1 MNTGSPSD
9 IYGRARAES
18 CQTIVTS
25 GVGWVR
31 TLKIHIQYL
40 GTRYHGWQIQPDRP
54 TIQGHLEAALGQVL
68 NEPTQI
74 VGAGRTDAGV
84 HAHGQVA
91 SLATASNISLR
102 GLVLGTNTLLPKDIR
117 VMDVEEAS
125 HGFHARHHARSKD
138 YVYLFSE
145 ATVLSP
151 FLAATV
157 HSVKG
162 KLDRDRMGR
171 AVQEFLGKHDF
182 TAFCGP
188 EGRLKETT
196 REVTISELR
205 YEGGAIYRY
214 QIRANGFLQYL
225 VRNIVGTLLEIGKGK
240 LPPEAVPRILASRD
254 RTQAGPTADP
264 RGLTLERVHYSE
276 NP

>member
-1 MNTGSPSD
+1 M
-9 IYGRARAES
+9 
-18 CQTIVTS
+18 
-25 GVGWVR
+25 R

-40 GTRYHGWQIQPDRP
+40 GTCYHGWQVQPDRP
-54 TIQGHLEAALGQVL
+54 TIQGHLEAAFGRIL
-68 NEPTQI
+68 NEPTRI

-84 HAHGQVA
+84 HARGQVA
-91 SLATASNISLR
+91 SLTTGSNVPPR
-102 GLVLGTNTLLPKDIR
+102 GLILGTNSLLPKDIR

-138 YVYLFSE
+138 YVYRFTE

-157 HSVKG
+157 HSVRG
-162 KLDRDRMGR
+162 KLDRDRMVR
-171 AVQEFLGKHDF
+171 AAQEFLGEHDF

-188 EGRLKETT
+188 EGRLQKTN
-196 REVTISELR
+196 REVTISDLR
-205 YEGGAIYRY
+205 IEEGSIYRY

-225 VRNIVGTLLEIGKGK
+225 VRNIVGTLLAIGRGK
-240 LPPEAVPRILASRD
+240 IAPDAVPGIFASRD
-254 RTQAGPTADP
+254 RTQAGPTAHP

-276 NP
+276 SP